1 MPAHKVFNGEEVVAG
16 VSITAMAWNRNGNL
30 IVSGDN
36 NGLIQYCDETFR
48 EVKKIPDAH
57 AGPIRGLSFSPLDSK
72 VVSCRYP

>member
-1 MPAHKVFNGEEVVAG
+1 MSVYLLFL
-16 VSITAMAWNRNGNL
+16 IGNL

-57 AGPIRGLSFSPLDSK
+57 AGPIRGDLIS
-72 VVSCRYP
+72 